1 MRSQRRGVTARVYSN
16 GKRLALG
23 AGATGAH
30 FIGET
35 AMFALADGV
44 VLTSSQSGDNA
55 RISSHGDDAIYCSA
69 LHPDRKRLL
78 TGGGDGALRAVAPDG
93 AVETLIAPGRKWVG
107 DVAANPTSG
116 VIVATIAKQAIIL
129 RDGKEAHRFEYPSTI
144 GGVALDA
151 KGRRLAAS
159 HYNGVSVRLVLA
171 ADDKGTDLKWAGSHL
186 GVTMAPDADYVIS
199 AMQEN
204 VLHGWR
210 LRDKLDLQMTGYP
223 SKTRSFSWNKNGRW
237 LATSGADRAVIWPF
251 VGKMG
256 PQGKEPL
263 MLGERE
269 PLVTAVAFHPNEDI
283 LALGYADGA
292 AFAIRLADQGTT
304 ELDEPGEGAVTA
316 LAWSADGKFLALG
329 DEAGRGAL
337 IAMT

>member
-1 MRSQRRGVTARVYSN
+1 VTARVYTE

-23 AGATGAH
+23 AGASGVG
-30 FIGET
+30 FIGDA
-35 AMFALADGV
+35 AMFALTDGA
-44 VLTSSQSGDNA
+44 VLVSSREGENK
-55 RISSHGDDAIYCSA
+55 RIEAHGDDSILCCA
-69 LHPDRKRLL
+69 LHPDRKRVL

-93 AVETLIAPGRKWVG
+93 AVETLIEPGRKWIG
-107 DVAANPTSG
+107 NIAASATSG
-116 VIVATIAKQAIIL
+116 VIVAAIGKEAVVL
-129 RDGKEAHRFEYPSTI
+129 RDGKIAHRFSYPSTV

-159 HYNGVSVRLVLA
+159 HYNGVTVRLVLA
-171 ADDKGTDLKWAGSHL
+171 ADDKGTELKWAGSHL
-186 GVTMAPDADYVIS
+186 TLTMAADADYVIS

-210 LRDKLDLQMTGYP
+210 LPDKLDLQMTGYP

-251 VGKMG
+251 VGKLG

-269 PLVTAVAFHPNEDI
+269 PLVTAVAFHPSEDV

-292 AFAIRLADQGTT
+292 AFAVRLADQGAV
-304 ELDEPGEGAVTA
+304 ELDEPGEGPVSA

-337 IAMT
+337 ISM

>member
-1 MRSQRRGVTARVYSN
+1 VTARVYTE
-16 GKRLALG
+16 GKRIALG
-23 AGATGAH
+23 AGATGVC
-30 FIGET
+30 FIGDA
-35 AMFALADGV
+35 AMFALADGG
-44 VLTSSQSGDNA
+44 VLVTSRDSENQRVDA
-55 RISSHGDDAIYCSA
+55 HGDDSVLAFA
-69 LHPDRKRLL
+69 LHPDRKRML
-78 TGGGDGALRAVAPDG
+78 TGGGDGALRAVSPDG
-93 AVETLIAPGRKWVG
+93 AVETLIEPGRKWVG
-107 DVAANPTSG
+107 DIAASAASG
-116 VIVATIAKQAIIL
+116 VIAVAIGKEVVVL
-129 RDGKEAHRFEYPSTI
+129 RDGKVAHRFSYPSTV

-159 HYNGVSVRLVLA
+159 HYNGVTVRLALA
-171 ADDKGTDLKWAGSHL
+171 ADDKGTELKWAGSHL
-186 GVTMAPDADYVIS
+186 AVTMAPDADYVIS

-210 LRDKLDLQMTGYP
+210 LPDKLDLQMTGYP

-269 PLVTAVAFHPNEDI
+269 PLVTAVAFHPSEDI

-292 AFAIRLADQGTT
+292 AFAVRLADQSAV
-304 ELDEPGEGAVTA
+304 ELDEPGEGAVSA

>member
-1 MRSQRRGVTARVYSN
+1 VTARVFTE

-23 AGATGAH
+23 AGASGVH
-30 FIGET
+30 FIGDI
-35 AMFALADGV
+35 AMFALADGA
-44 VLTSSQSGDNA
+44 VLVSARESDNN
-55 RISSHGDDAIYCSA
+55 RIDVHGDDSILCSA
-69 LHPDRKRLL
+69 LHPDRQRIL

-93 AVETLIAPGRKWVG
+93 GVETLIEPGRKWIG
-107 DVAANPTSG
+107 DIAASATSG
-116 VIVATIAKQAIIL
+116 VIVAAIGKEAVVL
-129 RDGKEAHRFEYPSTI
+129 RDGKIAHRFSYPSTV

-159 HYNGVSVRLVLA
+159 HYNGVTVRLALA
-171 ADDKGTDLKWAGSHL
+171 ADDKGTELKWAGSHL
-186 GVTMAPDADYVIS
+186 ALTMAPDADYVIS

-210 LRDKLDLQMTGYP
+210 LPDKLDLQMTGYP

-269 PLVTAVAFHPNEDI
+269 PLVTAVAFHPSEDI

-292 AFAIRLADQGTT
+292 AFAVRLSDQGAV
-304 ELDEPGEGAVTA
+304 ELDEPGEGPVSA
-316 LAWSADGKFLALG
+316 LAWSADGKILALG

-337 IAMT
+337 ISM

>member
-1 MRSQRRGVTARVYSN
+1 VTVRVYAN

-23 AGATGAH
+23 AGATGVH
-30 FIGET
+30 FVGDI

-44 VLTSSQSGDNA
+44 VLARSTSEDA
-55 RISSHGDDAIYCSA
+55 RSIAVHDDAIFAST

-78 TGGGDGALRAVAPDG
+78 TGGGDGALRAVSPDG
-93 AVETLIAPGRKWVG
+93 AVETLIEPGRKWIG
-107 DVAANPTSG
+107 AIAASAASGAIVAAVG
-116 VIVATIAKQAIIL
+116 KEAIVL
-129 RDGKEAHRFEYPSTI
+129 RDGKEAHRFVYPSTI

-159 HYNGVSVRLVLA
+159 HYNGVNVRLVLA
-171 ADDKGTDLKWAGSHL
+171 ADDKGSELKWAGSHL
-186 GVTMAPDADYVIS
+186 AVTMAPDADYVIS

-210 LRDKLDLQMTGYP
+210 LPDKLDLQMTGYP
-223 SKTRSFSWNKNGRW
+223 SKTRSFSWNKSGRW

-256 PQGKEPL
+256 PQGKPPL

-269 PLVTAVAFHPNEDI
+269 PLVTAVAFHPSEDI

-292 AFAIRLADQGTT
+292 AFAVKLADQSAV
-304 ELDEPGEGAVTA
+304 ELDEPGEGAVAA
-316 LAWSADGKFLALG
+316 LAWSADGRLLALG